1 MKTSVIMHRPFN
13 GKIIRQNSKTGF
25 LNLNDLMDCYLKDN
39 PDSPKR
45 ISKFMELA
53 QTQEFAETIRES
65 LLEDINQNT
74 PKKGEFVL
82 PLTEPQIVIETKKG
96 KNGGTWTH
104 PYLFLDFAMWLNP
117 KFKLWAMS
125 IIEDKLIE
133 LRNEA
138 GDRFKEMSKALK
150 LTGAVSPRE
159 FAREAT
165 MLNRIIFGNATAGQR
180 NEATVDQ
187 LNLLSKLQKYN
198 GHLIEKKMSFALRE
212 KECQN
217 FVKFYNFIK

>member
-1 MKTSVIMHRPFN
+1 MHRPFN